1 MYIVCQ
7 PRTRRDLL
15 TKLEKFGGYQKRYQ
29 AITVQEA
36 ENFPLLVHQKSTVST
51 TNDKMGSQLF
61 RNKRKTSTY
70 PQTNYTRTVKR
81 GSLDRDNNLYYLC
94 TERSAVTTLSADY
107 FPRHLNEVIC
117 DKTDN
122 LCLNG
127 NQGECVQESFDVKV
141 LKKTGQCGADGKEK
155 WDLSDNG
162 TRDFHV
168 VDRLRFK
175 GNTMD
180 SDDLKVDLQ
189 QQYDYLFKVLMIGDS
204 GVGKSCLLLRYVD
217 FAHREAYLNTIG
229 VDFKVKTIKL
239 NGKRIRLQVWDT
251 AGQERFRTIT
261 SSYYRGAHGVMI
273 VYDIAKKET
282 FNNLNKWLN
291 EVETYANEGVLM
303 ILVGNKTDLDSERQ
317 VSTESGAEWAALND
331 MPFIETSA
339 KNATNVTE
347 AFTMLAELVNKHVKD
362 NHAQQRAF
370 VLGDSMDYGLIKTEG
385 SEKEKCGCSN

>member
-1 MYIVCQ
+1 MICRQLVSVVMLTATFLNLLDAMYIVCQ

-155 WDLSDNG
+155 WDLVSQ
-162 TRDFHV
+162 
-168 VDRLRFK
+168 
-175 GNTMD
+175 
-180 SDDLKVDLQ
+180 KVR
-189 QQYDYLFKVLMIGDS
+189 S
-204 GVGKSCLLLRYVD
+204 SC
-217 FAHREAYLNTIG
+217 TC
-229 VDFKVKTIKL
+229 
-239 NGKRIRLQVWDT
+239 
-251 AGQERFRTIT
+251 
-261 SSYYRGAHGVMI
+261 
-273 VYDIAKKET
+273 
-282 FNNLNKWLN
+282 
-291 EVETYANEGVLM
+291 
-303 ILVGNKTDLDSERQ
+303 
-317 VSTESGAEWAALND
+317 
-331 MPFIETSA
+331 
-339 KNATNVTE
+339 
-347 AFTMLAELVNKHVKD
+347 
-362 NHAQQRAF
+362 RAF
-370 VLGDSMDYGLIKTEG
+370 LKTVT
-385 SEKEKCGCSN
+385 